1 LTACLTIDP
10 TESVDTD
17 GDGVGDNAD
26 ACDTSD
32 LSLTVVIGG
41 QDTFVFNELFEDGCT
56 ITDLIVGLASS
67 AGNHGAFVSGVAH
80 LTNDLKSRGVITN
93 KEKAAIQKTAAQ
105 SGK

>member
-1 LTACLTIDP
+1 M
-10 TESVDTD
+10 DTD

-67 AGNHGAFVSGVAH
+67 AGNHGAFLSSVAH

-93 KEKAAIQKTAAQ
+93 KEKAAIQKVAAQ